1 MVLFGSTKA
10 GPNPAGGFDEAE
22 KSRRFTPSGERDC
35 IAVQSR
41 FFVAVRAS
49 QFFLKRLAC
58 NACNDRVATN
68 TGTEVKL

>member
-41 FFVAVRAS
+41 FFVAVRAAH
-49 QFFLKRLAC
+49 FLKRLAC
-58 NACNDRVATN
+58 NACNDRVANN
-68 TGTEVKL
+68 TRTEEKL